1 MSENINKVPSS
12 SPNFNTEAAEKIKEL
27 FHEVVADGK
36 IDFETLKTLLAPDLE
51 DERENASV
59 YFGLVKHKQYAPLS
73 NQQQLR

>member
-27 FHEVVADGK
+27 FPEVVADGK